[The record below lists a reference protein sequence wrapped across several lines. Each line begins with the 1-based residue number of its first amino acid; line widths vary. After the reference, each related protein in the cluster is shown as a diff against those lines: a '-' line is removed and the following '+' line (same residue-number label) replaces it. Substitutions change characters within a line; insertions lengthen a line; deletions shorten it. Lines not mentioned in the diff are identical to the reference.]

1 MTNRQWLMWQ
11 LIDMSDEEFR
21 RFLSYKYCIHKD
33 TKNNCPRK
41 CIGDCIDGVLKWLQQ
56 EHEEERQ

>member
-21 RFLSYKYCIHKD
+21 RFLDYRYCIHKD
-33 TKNNCPRK
+33 TRSCPIE
-41 CIGDCIDGVLKWLQQ
+41 CEADCLNGMLAWLKQ
-56 EHEEERQ
+56 EHEEG

>member
-21 RFLSYKYCIHKD
+21 RFLNHKYCLYKD
-33 TKNNCPRK
+33 VKGNCPRN
-41 CIGDCIDGVLKWLQQ
+41 CREDCSKSMLAWLRQ
-56 EHEEERQ
+56 EHEED